1 MGGRGK
7 HRYYI
12 DADEDIEIQPE
23 TIKSLSF
30 DIQSYRSN
38 RINLNHN
45 KSFKAGM
52 ECIAMLNEQG
62 DYGDWLLIHEKRDS
76 FFDLKR
82 NYIRVD
88 GLEKEIKQLKAH
100 PNFTENWN

>member
-12 DADEDIEIQPE
+12 DVKDDIEFYPE
-23 TIKSLSF
+23 TIKSLPF
-30 DIQSYRSN
+30 DIQSYKSN
-38 RINLNHN
+38 RISLNHN

-52 ECIAMLNEQG
+52 ECIAMLNESG

-88 GLEKEIKQLKAH
+88 GLEKEIK
-100 PNFTENWN
+100 